1 MQIKLLAEKYKEL
14 NRQHKET
21 ESELQSVKV
30 QLSASTEVT
39 TPAAEVKVDTAENE
53 EKIKQMGEEKR
64 ELEREV
70 CQQKYLYLREE
81 HQFPKD

>member
-1 MQIKLLAEKYKEL
+1 MAEKYKEL